1 MSIYREKSKWKVYLA
16 IAAVLIVGFSA
27 YFTYDVTQ
35 KLAQE
40 EQNKVEQWAF
50 AIRQFSS
57 GLDSCDYTLH
67 LKILSSNTTIPVILE
82 NLNGGVDA
90 AINFGEEKDNDEE
103 FLKKE
108 LVELKASGAEP
119 ILGVEGVKIYY
130 KKSRLLR
137 MLELFPFIQFFLISA
152 FVWFGYVAFS
162 SARRFEQNLVWVGM
176 AKETAHQ
183 LGTPISAI
191 IGWIDHLR
199 FLKEDDT
206 ETMEVMDELR
216 NDVTRLELIADRF
229 SKIGSAPE
237 LEPANV
243 YDELEATKV
252 YMERRAPRKVN
263 FEFPG
268 TDHPPINIEI
278 NQHLFHW
285 VIENLLRNALDAMD
299 GTGTISSKVME
310 NGKWVDIEISDTG
323 KGIPSSKFKT
333 VFQPGFTTKKRGW
346 GLGLSLAKR
355 IVEQYHRGKIF
366 VKSSE
371 QDVGTTFIV
380 RMPRA

>member
-1 MSIYREKSKWKVYLA
+1 MSIYRQKSKWKFYLA
-16 IAAVLIVGFSA
+16 IAAIVIVGFSA
-27 YFTYDVTQ
+27 YFTFNVTQ

-50 AIRQFSS
+50 AMRQFSS
-57 GLDSCDYTLH
+57 SLDSCDYTLH

-82 NLNGGVDA
+82 NLDGGIDA
-90 AINFGEEKDNDEE
+90 AINFGEEEDYDED

-108 LVELKASGAEP
+108 LEALKAGGAEP

-130 KKSRLLR
+130 KKSNLLR
-137 MLELFPFIQFFLISA
+137 MLEIFPFIQFLLISA

-191 IGWIDHLR
+191 LGWIDHLK
-199 FLKEDDT
+199 FLKEDDP
-206 ETMEVMDELR
+206 ETLEVTDELR

-237 LEPANV
+237 LKPANV
-243 YDELEATKV
+243 FEELEKTKI
-252 YMERRAPRKVN
+252 YMQRRASRKVK
-263 FEFPG
+263 FDFPD
-268 TDHPPINIEI
+268 TDNSPIMIAI
-278 NQHLFHW
+278 NTHLFHW

-299 GTGTISSKVME
+299 GTGTISARVIE
-310 NGKWVDIEISDTG
+310 NGKWIDIEISDTG

-355 IVEQYHRGKIF
+355 IVEQYHKGKIF

-371 QDVGTTFIV
+371 PNAGTTFTI
-380 RMPRA
+380 RMPRS